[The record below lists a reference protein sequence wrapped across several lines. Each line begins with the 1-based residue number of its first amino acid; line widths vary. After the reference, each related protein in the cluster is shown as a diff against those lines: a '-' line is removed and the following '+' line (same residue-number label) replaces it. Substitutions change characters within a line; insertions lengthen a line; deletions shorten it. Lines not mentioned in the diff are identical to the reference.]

1 MFRYFLIEFK
11 INMYFLIS
19 LGDEEQEVSCYDRVI
34 AACNYCRGK
43 CSGNE
48 QPSEAIELSE
58 IIHPNQQNLPLEEAA
73 PLLQCGSGSSEEVG
87 DIVLVHEN
95 PSKVKGNVTPL
106 LTIYL
111 STLYIFI
118 RCQNPKVES

>member
-1 MFRYFLIEFK
+1 M
-11 INMYFLIS
+11 IS

-34 AACNYCRGK
+34 AAWNYCRGK
-43 CSGNE
+43 CRCNE
-48 QPSEAIELSE
+48 QPSEEIELSE
-58 IIHPNQQNLPLEEAA
+58 IIHPNQQNIPLEEAA
-73 PLLQCGSGSSEEVG
+73 PLLQCGSGSSEEVGEVG

-118 RCQNPKVES
+118 RCQNPKVDFKTGGTWRWVEQ